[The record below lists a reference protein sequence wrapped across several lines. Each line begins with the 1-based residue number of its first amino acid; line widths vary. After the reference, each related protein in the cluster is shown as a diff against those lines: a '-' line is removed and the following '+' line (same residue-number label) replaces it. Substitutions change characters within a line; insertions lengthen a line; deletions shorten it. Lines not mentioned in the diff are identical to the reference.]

1 MMSKSV
7 SCDFGAQ
14 KVLFFVPENLC
25 CTGTC
30 ILGAV
35 WYFNGKYPCLPV
47 MTGRENRDTLLTEND
62 RFLGM
67 KENFLLAWSD
77 NKKNDDT

>member
-1 MMSKSV
+1 
-7 SCDFGAQ
+7 
-14 KVLFFVPENLC
+14 
-25 CTGTC
+25 
-30 ILGAV
+30 LGAV